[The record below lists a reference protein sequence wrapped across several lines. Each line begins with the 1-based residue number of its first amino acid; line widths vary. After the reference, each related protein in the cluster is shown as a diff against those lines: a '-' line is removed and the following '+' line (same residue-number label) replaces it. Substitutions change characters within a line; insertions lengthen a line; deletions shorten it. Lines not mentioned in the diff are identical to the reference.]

1 MLAKLLKP
9 VRELFD
15 IFRKQN
21 TFVKLLIVAAIL
33 IIARTIVERLTWGIF
48 SETYIE
54 NFGSGADTA
63 FAGAVG
69 AEMVLCHMTT
79 CGHCKKMMPEWDK
92 FAKQGKIKT
101 RKIEVSEDEDFMRQH
116 DVSSFPTI
124 LLLDKSGKKLDEY
137 RGERDASSFAEYA
150 AKVQKK

>member
-54 NFGSGADTA
+54 NFGSGAETA

-92 FAKQGKIKT
+92 FANSGTAGVKCT
-101 RKIEVSEDEDFMRQH
+101 KIERKENPSLLKKHGVSG
-116 DVSSFPTI
+116 FPTI
-124 LLLDKSGKKLDEY
+124 LMLDSKKNKVATFNGA
-137 RGERDASSFAEYA
+137 RNAAGFAA
-150 AKVQKK
+150 FAKQNS

>member
-9 VRELFD
+9 VRELFN

-21 TFVKLLIVAAIL
+21 TIVKILCIIAIL
-33 IIARTIVERLTWGIF
+33 IISRTIVERLTWGLF
-48 SETYIE
+48 SEKYVE
-54 NFGSGADTA
+54 NFGTGAESA

-69 AEMVLCHMTT
+69 AEMVLCHMTN

-92 FAKQGKIKT
+92 FSKQGKIKT
-101 RKIEVSEDEDFMRQH
+101 RKIEVSQDEDFMRKH

-124 LLLDKSGKKLDEY
+124 LLLDKNGKKLDEY
-137 RGERDASSFAEYA
+137 QGERDASSFAEYA
-150 AKVQKK
+150 AKVKK

>member
-21 TFVKLLIVAAIL
+21 IFVKILIVIAVL
-33 IIARTIVERLTWGIF
+33 IIARTIVDRLTWGLF
-48 SETYIE
+48 SETYVE
-54 NFGSGADTA
+54 NFGSGAETA

-69 AEMVLCHMTT
+69 AEMVLCHMTG
-79 CGHCKKMMPEWDK
+79 CGHCKTMMPEWDK
-92 FAKQGKIKT
+92 FAQQGKIKT
-101 RKIEVSEDEDFMRQH
+101 RKIEVSEDENFMRQH

-124 LLLDKSGKKLDEY
+124 LLLDKNGKKLDEY
-137 RGERDASSFAEYA
+137 QGKRDASSFAEYA
-150 AKVQKK
+150 AKIKKK

>member
-9 VRELFD
+9 VRELFN

-21 TFVKLLIVAAIL
+21 TIVKILCIITIL
-33 IIARTIVERLTWGIF
+33 IISRTIVERLTWGLF
-48 SETYIE
+48 SEKYVE
-54 NFGSGADTA
+54 NFGTGAESA

-69 AEMVLCHMTT
+69 AEMVLCHMTN

-92 FAKQGKIKT
+92 FSKQGKIKT
-101 RKIEVSEDEDFMRQH
+101 RKIEVSQDEDFMRKH

-124 LLLDKSGKKLDEY
+124 LLLDKNGKKLDEY
-137 RGERDASSFAEYA
+137 QGERDASSFAEYA
-150 AKVQKK
+150 AKVKK

>member
-9 VRELFD
+9 VRELFN

-21 TFVKLLIVAAIL
+21 TIVKILCIITIL
-33 IIARTIVERLTWGIF
+33 IISRTIVERLTWGLF
-48 SETYIE
+48 SEKYVE
-54 NFGSGADTA
+54 NFGSGAESA

-69 AEMVLCHMTT
+69 AEMVLCHMTN

-92 FAKQGKIKT
+92 FSKQGKIKT
-101 RKIEVSEDEDFMRQH
+101 RKIEVSQDEDFMRKH

-124 LLLDKSGKKLDEY
+124 LLLDKNGKKLDEY
-137 RGERDASSFAEYA
+137 QGERDASSFAEYA
-150 AKVQKK
+150 AKV

>member
-21 TFVKLLIVAAIL
+21 TFVKILIVMAV
-33 IIARTIVERLTWGIF
+33 IIIGRTIAERLTWGLF
-48 SETYIE
+48 SDTYVE
-54 NFGSGADTA
+54 NFGSGGETA

-79 CGHCKKMMPEWDK
+79 CGHCKDMMPEWDK
-92 FAKQGKIKT
+92 FAKQAKIKT
-101 RKIEVSEDEDFMRQH
+101 RKVEVSEDADFMRQH

-124 LLLDKSGKKLDEY
+124 LLLDNKGKKLDEY
-137 RGERDASSFAEYA
+137 QGKRDASSFAEYA

>member
-9 VRELFD
+9 VRELFN

-21 TFVKLLIVAAIL
+21 TIVKILCIITIL
-33 IIARTIVERLTWGIF
+33 IISRTIVERLTWGLF
-48 SETYIE
+48 SEKYVE
-54 NFGSGADTA
+54 NFGSGAESA

-69 AEMVLCHMTT
+69 AEMVLCHMTN

-92 FAKQGKIKT
+92 FSKQGKIKT
-101 RKIEVSEDEDFMRQH
+101 RKIEVSQDEDFMRKH

-124 LLLDKSGKKLDEY
+124 LLLDKNGKKLDEY
-137 RGERDASSFAEYA
+137 QGERDASSFAEYA
-150 AKVQKK
+150 AKVKK